1 VHFVLL
7 LLQLL
12 LDCLIPT
19 WRDGLTMAAR
29 ADGRIEHIPTRPGWW
44 DRCLSWLSGDA
55 VADKPRGRK
64 VRAVRGAGEALREP
78 LPPDLSGRPPVAAPD
93 AS

>member
-12 LDCLIPT
+12 LDRLIPT

-44 DRCLSWLSGDA
+44 DRWVSWLCGDA
-55 VADKPRGRK
+55 APDRPAWRK
-64 VRAVRGAGEALREP
+64 VRAARDGGDVPPREVG
-78 LPPDLSGRPPVAAPD
+78 GRPPVAAPD
-93 AS
+93 VS

>member
-12 LDCLIPT
+12 LDRLIPT

-44 DRCLSWLSGDA
+44 DRCLSWLSGEVEPA
-55 VADKPRGRK
+55 KPRRRK
-64 VRAVRGAGEALREP
+64 VRAVRGSGEALR
-78 LPPDLSGRPPVAAPD
+78 PDSSTGPPVAAPD
-93 AS
+93 VS

>member
-12 LDCLIPT
+12 LDRLIPT

-29 ADGRIEHIPTRPGWW
+29 ADGRIEHIPTRPDWW
-44 DRCLSWLSGDA
+44 DRWVSWLSGNA
-55 VADKPRGRK
+55 VPDRPTWRK
-64 VRAVRGAGEALREP
+64 VRAVRGNDDEVPRDVA
-78 LPPDLSGRPPVAAPD
+78 SRPPVAAPD
-93 AS
+93 VS

>member
-1 VHFVLL
+1 MHFVLL

-12 LDCLIPT
+12 LDRLIPT

-55 VADKPRGRK
+55 VPDRPTRRK
-64 VRAVRGAGEALREP
+64 VRAGRDTPRH
-78 LPPDLSGRPPVAAPD
+78 DTSGGPAVAAPEV
-93 AS
+93 S

>member
-12 LDCLIPT
+12 LDRLIPT
-19 WRDGLTMAAR
+19 WRDSLTMAAR

-44 DRCLSWLSGDA
+44 DRCVSWLSGDA
-55 VADKPRGRK
+55 VPDGPRWRK
-64 VRAVRGAGEALREP
+64 VRAMRGGGNALPQNVAGGP
-78 LPPDLSGRPPVAAPD
+78 SVAAPD
-93 AS
+93 VS

>member
-12 LDCLIPT
+12 LDRLIPT

-29 ADGRIEHIPTRPGWW
+29 ADGRIEHIPTRSGWW

-55 VADKPRGRK
+55 AADRPTWQK
-64 VRAVRGAGEALREP
+64 VRAVRGGGRA
-78 LPPDLSGRPPVAAPD
+78 LPPDINGRPVSRGA
-93 AS
+93 